1 MKGKQ
6 RKMKDFWAEEVQN
19 RRKGKVVKLIL
30 IGIILILIIVMLILA
45 IIYYNN
51 VKFRNWCDENFIKK
65 EILQE
70 DVKTIEISK
79 DENVQVYAY
88 DKYICVLRKK
98 NLEFYN
104 RVGTKVGSLE
114 IDIINAEFAS
124 AGRYLAISEKNG
136 QSFYL
141 ISGRE
146 KLFENE
152 IEGNI
157 TEINV
162 SRNGYVSIVI
172 SNTSYKSV
180 VDVFD
185 KAGKEVFKTNLVT
198 SRVVDISISQDSK
211 YLAIAKVDI
220 SGIIIK
226 SSIQVES
233 IELAQTVYKYEA
245 PTGKLIININYQ
257 ENGRLMC
264 LYNDSIEILKDN
276 ATSELLK
283 FEDKKLAFVTIDL
296 NDRVVLL
303 EENSTGEYT
312 SDTNVNIINPEKNT
326 KKQYITSSVA
336 KGITTYTNKIAINF
350 GTELHIIDTNGILIK
365 NYKSNSEINDIVM
378 TDNLVAIVYNDN
390 IAIINF

>member
-1 MKGKQ
+1 
-6 RKMKDFWAEEVQN
+6 MKDFWAEELHN
-19 RRKGKVVKLIL
+19 RRKGKIFKLIL
-30 IGIILILIIVMLILA
+30 LGIILLIIIAMLILV

-104 RVGTKVGSLE
+104 RVGTKVGTIE
-114 IDIINAEFAS
+114 IDIINAEFMS

-136 QSFYL
+136 QKFYL
-141 ISGRE
+141 ISGKE

-185 KAGKEVFKTNLVT
+185 RTGKEIFKTNLVT

-211 YLAIAKVDI
+211 YLAIAEVDI

-226 SSIQVES
+226 SSIQIVS
-233 IELAQTVYKYEA
+233 IELAQIIYKYEA
-245 PTGKLIININYQ
+245 LTGKLVMNINYQ
-257 ENGRLMC
+257 ENGKLVC

-276 ATSELLK
+276 TSSELLK

-296 NDRVVLL
+296 SARVVLL

-312 SDTNVNIINPEKNT
+312 SDTYVNIINPDKNT
-326 KKQYITSSVA
+326 KKQYITSNVA
-336 KGITTYTNKIAINF
+336 KDIITYTNKIAINF
-350 GTELHIIDTNGILIK
+350 GTELHIIGTNGILIK
-365 NYKSNSEINDIVM
+365 NYKSNSEINDVVM

-390 IAIINF
+390 IAIVNF

>member
-1 MKGKQ
+1 
-6 RKMKDFWAEEVQN
+6 MKDFWAEEVQN
-19 RRKGKVVKLIL
+19 RRKGKIIKLTL
-30 IGIILILIIVMLILA
+30 IGIILIIVIAMMILIT
-45 IIYYNN
+45 IYYNN

-70 DVKTIEISK
+70 EVKTIEISK

-104 RVGTKVGSLE
+104 RVGTKVGTIE

-136 QSFYL
+136 QKFYL
-141 ISGRE
+141 ISGKE

-152 IEGNI
+152 VEGNI

-162 SRNGYVSIVI
+162 SRNGYVSIVN
-172 SNTSYKSV
+172 SNKSYKSV

-211 YLAIAKVDI
+211 YLAIAEVDI

-226 SSIQVES
+226 SSIQIVS
-233 IELAQTVYKYEA
+233 IELTEIIYKYEA
-245 PTGKLIININYQ
+245 PTGKLIMNINYQ
-257 ENGRLMC
+257 ENGRLVC
-264 LYNDSIEILKDN
+264 LYNDSIEILKN
-276 ATSELLK
+276 ETTSELVK

-296 NDRVVLL
+296 NDRIVLL

-312 SDTNVNIINPEKNT
+312 SDTNVNIINPEKGT

-336 KGITTYTNKIAINF
+336 KNITTYTNKIAINF

-365 NYKSNSEINDIVM
+365 NYKSNSEINDVVM
-378 TDNLVAIVYNDN
+378 TDNLVAVVYNDN